1 VATENQQQSSDKKA
15 NPLEQSVHAL
25 EEMGETSA
33 KQSPIIQKGIKPLL
47 QFLIKSLNDWIMNLQ
62 AGALAYSL
70 LIAFF
75 PITIALLSLF
85 GFVLGGQGQAA
96 KQALTDAIQ
105 RALPNQHDVA
115 NGVIAAIN
123 SKQLSL
129 ASGPLA
135 IIALLV
141 AIIGGSRLF
150 IMMENCFALIYHQRP
165 RPFLQQNLMAI
176 GMLVLFAV
184 LIPLMV
190 VASSIPP
197 IVLTFL
203 QRSVLQILPG
213 GGFILSLFSILGS
226 LLVSWILF
234 EALYIIVPR
243 PHIRFSK
250 SWRGALFAS
259 IALQIYLSLFP
270 LYATHFLNSYLGQV
284 GFALIL
290 IVFFYY
296 FAVILL
302 LGAQVNA
309 FFTEGIR
316 YTPDNLAGMVHE
328 ETRHKAPPPQEHE

>member
-1 VATENQQQSSDKKA
+1 MTGS
-15 NPLEQSVHAL
+15 PGTFL
-25 EEMGETSA
+25 MGKTSA
-33 KQSPIIQKGIKPLL
+33 EQSPIIQKGIKPLL

-70 LIAFF
+70 LVAFF

-85 GFVLGGQGQAA
+85 GFVLGGRGQVA
-96 KQALTDAIQ
+96 KQALTAAIQ
-105 RALPNQHDVA
+105 RALPSQHDVA

-150 IMMENCFALIYHQRP
+150 IMMENCFDLIYHQRP
-165 RPFLQQNLMAI
+165 RPFLQQNIMAI
-176 GMLVLFAV
+176 GMLVLFAA
-184 LIPLMV
+184 LIPLIV
-190 VASSIPP
+190 VASSIPSV
-197 IVLTFL
+197 VLTFL
-203 QRSVLQILPG
+203 QQSVLQIVPG

-226 LLVSWILF
+226 LLVSWVLF
-234 EALYIIVPR
+234 EALYIIVPKS
-243 PHIRFSK
+243 HIHFSK
-250 SWRGALFAS
+250 SWRGALFAA

-328 ETRHKAPPPQEHE
+328 ETSHKAPPSQDRG